1 MALNGDFT
9 RKMPVSIEAEQSV
22 LGSIL
27 INPESFDKIA
37 SLITADDFY
46 LEEHQNIFETMKE
59 LYKKNREID
68 PVTLI
73 DALVRESVY
82 DKAGGTEYIMTI
94 AKIVPSAANVVDYAK
109 IVKDKSTLRAM
120 ISVCESISEE
130 AYTEAGEVEYLLNA
144 AEQRIFEIAERRES
158 KNFEKISDIV
168 PRVYANL
175 ELISKDKSALKGTPT
190 GFSGLDRVLVGM
202 GESDLVLIGAR
213 PGMGKTS
220 FALNIGTNVA
230 KSTKKAVCIFSLEM
244 SSDQLVTRILS
255 SEAMVESNALRSGNL
270 TEEDWTKLAHAAA
283 EIAECDMLIDDTT
296 GQTITAMKAKLRRV
310 KNLGLVIIDYLQ
322 LMQSD
327 RKIDNRVQEV
337 ADISRNLKIMAK
349 ELNVPI
355 ICCAQLS
362 RGPESRT
369 DKKPMLSDLRDS
381 GAIEQDADVI
391 MFLHRE
397 EYYDPNTEDKNIARR
412 KELYTEEGKKY
423 FHGNLFVPEDLERI
437 QL

>member
-94 AKIVPSAANVVDYAK
+94 AKVVPSAANVVDYAK

-202 GESDLVLIGAR
+202 G
-213 PGMGKTS
+213 
-220 FALNIGTNVA
+220 
-230 KSTKKAVCIFSLEM
+230 
-244 SSDQLVTRILS
+244 
-255 SEAMVESNALRSGNL
+255 
-270 TEEDWTKLAHAAA
+270 
-283 EIAECDMLIDDTT
+283 
-296 GQTITAMKAKLRRV
+296 
-310 KNLGLVIIDYLQ
+310 
-322 LMQSD
+322 
-327 RKIDNRVQEV
+327 
-337 ADISRNLKIMAK
+337 
-349 ELNVPI
+349 
-355 ICCAQLS
+355 
-362 RGPESRT
+362 
-369 DKKPMLSDLRDS
+369 
-381 GAIEQDADVI
+381 
-391 MFLHRE
+391 
-397 EYYDPNTEDKNIARR
+397 
-412 KELYTEEGKKY
+412 
-423 FHGNLFVPEDLERI
+423 
-437 QL
+437 